1 MLLRVFRTAI
11 FVVLWVVLSSSLVA
25 TGYFLHEFNRP
36 RPSLLHPPRFKLL
49 LSPVHHQRLAV
60 VANGDRDLGIAEK
73 AWPRATVVNFSL
85 FAHLVLSLSD
95 IIKLTQ
101 KPLKMLIRPHE
112 STPNFRLN
120 ILHLLL
126 IEQWSLLF
134 WWFSKRPQ
142 TL

>member
-1 MLLRVFRTAI
+1 MESRASLALQTYRPWRAMTAI

-73 AWPRATVVNFSL
+73 A
-85 FAHLVLSLSD
+85 
-95 IIKLTQ
+95 
-101 KPLKMLIRPHE
+101 
-112 STPNFRLN
+112 
-120 ILHLLL
+120 
-126 IEQWSLLF
+126 
-134 WWFSKRPQ
+134 
-142 TL
+142 